1 MNYGDP
7 SYWDLRYKAEKEKA
21 LQFELFDWYLP
32 FDLVYPMLEST
43 IELTGKQK
51 ILVVGVGRSN
61 VIRVLYGL
69 GYRDITAI
77 DISPTIIAQMQDTH
91 SQCAGVDFLVM
102 DVMELNSFA
111 DSSFSL
117 VIDKG
122 CIDALFCRTDY
133 ESCVSRSFKEIFRVL
148 KKETGV
154 FASISHAPPLTRVA
168 YMRQAAKWSIDA
180 TPMLDGEHITLYTL
194 LRTTNEVLLARRID
208 GNKYSYY
215 MYYLLY
221 ILL

>member
-1 MNYGDP
+1 MNIGIGDP
-7 SYWDLRYKAEKEKA
+7 TYWDLRYKTEKEKA

-32 FDLVYPMLEST
+32 FELVFPMLEST

-61 VIRVLYGL
+61 IIKVLYEL

-77 DISPTIIAQMQDTH
+77 DVSPTVITQMQDTH
-91 SQCAGVDFLVM
+91 TQCAGVDFLVM

-122 CIDALFCRTDY
+122 CIDALFCRTDF
-133 ESCVSRSFKEIFRVL
+133 ESCASRSFREIFRVL
-148 KKETGV
+148 KKETGI

-180 TPMLDGEHITLYTL
+180 TPLLDGEHITLYTL

-208 GNKYSYY
+208 GKIFIYNIYN
-215 MYYLLY
+215 
-221 ILL
+221 IV